1 MSQTKSMILAA
12 LFAALTAVGAL
23 IRIPT
28 PISSF
33 TLQVLFVA
41 MSGVLLGRKWG
52 FLSQAAYILLGLVGL
67 PVFVSGGGFG
77 ALLQP
82 TFGFLLGMAAM
93 SYLVGYIVERRGAKA
108 FTVLWA
114 CALGLIPLYA
124 IGLPYMHLILT
135 VYMKLGQSIWDTVW
149 GGMMI
154 FLPWDALKIAVT
166 ALLCAKLYPLLHRSA
181 AVSPSL

>member
-33 TLQVLFVA
+33 SLQVLFVA
-41 MSGVLLGRKWG
+41 MSGVLLGSKWG
-52 FLSQAAYILLGLVGL
+52 LLSQLTYILLGLVGL
-67 PVFVSGGGFG
+67 PIFVSGGGPG
-77 ALLQP
+77 AMLQP

-93 SYLVGYIVERRGAKA
+93 SWLVGFIIERRGAKF
-108 FTVLWA
+108 FTICWA

-124 IGLPYMHLILT
+124 IGLPYMHAILT
-135 VYMKLGQSIWDTVW
+135 VYMKLGQTIWDTVR
-149 GGMMI
+149 GGMII
-154 FLPWDALKIAVT
+154 FLPWDALKIVVT
-166 ALLCAKLYPLLHRSA
+166 AALCVKLYPALRRRTA
-181 AVSPSL
+181 

>member
-33 TLQVLFVA
+33 SPQVLFVA
-41 MSGVLLGRKWG
+41 MSGVLLGSKWG
-52 FLSQAAYILLGLVGL
+52 LLSQLTYILLGLVGL
-67 PVFVSGGGFG
+67 PIFVSGGGPG
-77 ALLQP
+77 AMLQP

-93 SYLVGYIVERRGAKA
+93 SWLVGFIIERRGANF
-108 FTVLWA
+108 FTICWA

-124 IGLPYMHLILT
+124 IGLPYMHVILT
-135 VYMKLGQSIWDTVW
+135 VYMKLGQTIWDTVW
-149 GGMMI
+149 GGMII

-166 ALLCAKLYPLLHRSA
+166 AALCVKLYPALRRRTA
-181 AVSPSL
+181 

>member
-33 TLQVLFVA
+33 SLQVLFVA
-41 MSGVLLGRKWG
+41 MSGVLLGSKWG
-52 FLSQAAYILLGLVGL
+52 LLSQLTYILLGLVGL
-67 PVFVSGGGFG
+67 PIFVSGGGPG
-77 ALLQP
+77 AMLQP

-93 SYLVGYIVERRGAKA
+93 SWLVGFIIERRGAKF
-108 FTVLWA
+108 FTICWA

-124 IGLPYMHLILT
+124 IGLPYMHVILA
-135 VYMKLGQSIWDTVW
+135 VYMKLGQTIWDTVW
-149 GGMMI
+149 GGMII

-166 ALLCAKLYPLLHRSA
+166 AALCVKLYPALRRRTA
-181 AVSPSL
+181 

>member
-1 MSQTKSMILAA
+1 MSKTKSMILAA

-41 MSGVLLGRKWG
+41 MSGVLLGSKWG
-52 FLSQAAYILLGLVGL
+52 LLSQLTYILLGLVGL
-67 PVFVSGGGFG
+67 PVFVSGGGLS
-77 ALLQP
+77 ALLRP

-93 SYLVGYIVERRGAKA
+93 SCLVGFIVERRGAK
-108 FTVLWA
+108 FSTICWA
-114 CALGLIPLYA
+114 CALGLVPLYA

-135 VYMKLGQSIWDTVW
+135 VYLHVGQTIWDTVW
-149 GGMMI
+149 GGMLI
-154 FLPWDALKIAVT
+154 FLPWDILKIVIT
-166 ALLCAKLYPLLHRSA
+166 AALCVKLYPALRRQ
-181 AVSPSL
+181 AV

>member
-33 TLQVLFVA
+33 SLQVLFVA
-41 MSGVLLGRKWG
+41 MSGVLLGSKWG
-52 FLSQAAYILLGLVGL
+52 LLSQLTYILLGLVGL
-67 PVFVSGGGFG
+67 PIFVSGGGPG
-77 ALLQP
+77 AMLQP

-93 SYLVGYIVERRGAKA
+93 SWLVGFIIERRGAK
-108 FTVLWA
+108 FSTICWA

-124 IGLPYMHLILT
+124 IGLPYMHVILT
-135 VYMKLGQSIWDTVW
+135 VYMKLGQTIWDTVC
-149 GGMMI
+149 GGMII
-154 FLPWDALKIAVT
+154 FLPWDALKIVVT
-166 ALLCAKLYPLLHRSA
+166 AALCVKLYPALRRRTA
-181 AVSPSL
+181 

>member
-33 TLQVLFVA
+33 SLQVLFVA
-41 MSGVLLGRKWG
+41 VSGVLLGSKWG
-52 FLSQAAYILLGLVGL
+52 LLSQLTYILLGLVGL
-67 PVFVSGGGFG
+67 PIFVSGGGPG
-77 ALLQP
+77 AMLQP

-93 SYLVGYIVERRGAKA
+93 SWLVGFIIERRGAKF
-108 FTVLWA
+108 FTVCWA

-124 IGLPYMHLILT
+124 IGLPYMHVILT
-135 VYMKLGQSIWDTVW
+135 VYMKLGQTIWDTVW
-149 GGMMI
+149 GGMII

-166 ALLCAKLYPLLHRSA
+166 AALCVKLYPALRRRTA
-181 AVSPSL
+181 

>member
-33 TLQVLFVA
+33 SLQVLFVA
-41 MSGVLLGRKWG
+41 MSGVLLGSKWG
-52 FLSQAAYILLGLVGL
+52 LLSQLTYILLGLVGL
-67 PVFVSGGGFG
+67 PIFVSGGGPG
-77 ALLQP
+77 AMLQP

-93 SYLVGYIVERRGAKA
+93 SWLVGFIIERRGAKF
-108 FTVLWA
+108 FTICWA

-124 IGLPYMHLILT
+124 IGLPYMHVILT
-135 VYMKLGQSIWDTVW
+135 VYMKLGQTIWDTVW

-154 FLPWDALKIAVT
+154 FLPWDALKIVVT
-166 ALLCAKLYPLLHRSA
+166 AALCVKLYPALRRRTA
-181 AVSPSL
+181 

>member
-1 MSQTKSMILAA
+1 MSKTKSMILAA

-41 MSGVLLGRKWG
+41 MSGVLLGCKWG

-67 PVFVSGGGFG
+67 PIFVSRG
-77 ALLQP
+77 ARFS
-82 TFGFLLGMAAM
+82 TICWACLLG
-93 SYLVGYIVERRGAKA
+93 LV
-108 FTVLWA
+108 
-114 CALGLIPLYA
+114 PLYA

-135 VYMKLGQSIWDTVW
+135 VYLQRSQTVWATLW
-149 GGMMI
+149 GGMVI
-154 FLPWDALKIAVT
+154 FLPWDLLKVAAT
-166 ALLCAKLYPLLHRSA
+166 AALCAKLYPALHRA
-181 AVSPSL
+181 APSPSL

>member
-33 TLQVLFVA
+33 SLQVLFVA
-41 MSGVLLGRKWG
+41 MSGVLLGSKWG
-52 FLSQAAYILLGLVGL
+52 LLSQLTYILLGLVGL
-67 PVFVSGGGFG
+67 PIFVSGGGPG
-77 ALLQP
+77 AMLQP

-93 SYLVGYIVERRGAKA
+93 SWLVGFIIERRGAK
-108 FTVLWA
+108 FSTICWA

-124 IGLPYMHLILT
+124 IGLPYMHVILT
-135 VYMKLGQSIWDTVW
+135 VYMKLGQTIWDTVR
-149 GGMMI
+149 GGMII

-166 ALLCAKLYPLLHRSA
+166 AALCVKLYPALRRRTA
-181 AVSPSL
+181 

>member
-67 PVFVSGGGFG
+67 PVFVSGGGLS

-124 IGLPYMHLILT
+124 IGLSHIHLILT
-135 VYMKLGQSIWDTVW
+135 GYMKLGQTIWVTGW
-149 GGMMI
+149 GGKGV
-154 FLPWDALKIAVT
+154 FLAWGGL
-166 ALLCAKLYPLLHRSA
+166 
-181 AVSPSL
+181 

>member
-33 TLQVLFVA
+33 SLQVLFVA
-41 MSGVLLGRKWG
+41 MSGVLLGSMWG
-52 FLSQAAYILLGLVGL
+52 LLSQLTYILLGLVGL
-67 PVFVSGGGFG
+67 PIFVSGGGPG
-77 ALLQP
+77 AMLQP

-93 SYLVGYIVERRGAKA
+93 SWLVGFIIERRGAKF
-108 FTVLWA
+108 FTICWA

-124 IGLPYMHLILT
+124 IGLPYMHAILT
-135 VYMKLGQSIWDTVW
+135 VYMKLGQTIWDTVW
-149 GGMMI
+149 GGMII

-166 ALLCAKLYPLLHRSA
+166 AALCVKLYPALRRRTA
-181 AVSPSL
+181 

>member
-1 MSQTKSMILAA
+1 MSKTKSMILAA

-41 MSGVLLGRKWG
+41 MSGVLLGHKWG

-67 PVFVSGGGFG
+67 PIFVSGGGPG

-93 SYLVGYIVERRGAKA
+93 SALVGYIVERRGAKF
-108 FTVLWA
+108 FTICWA
-114 CALGLIPLYA
+114 CLLGLVPLYA

-135 VYMKLGQSIWDTVW
+135 VYLQRSQTAWATIW
-149 GGMMI
+149 GGMVI
-154 FLPWDALKIAVT
+154 FLPWDILKVAAT
-166 ALLCAKLYPLLHRSA
+166 AALCAKLYPALHRS
-181 AVSPSL
+181 VQPSPSL